1 MHNKIITE
9 RMTAQIDEEVVVFL
23 IGMRINRLWK
33 IHKWLP
39 VALAMPKMINELS
52 KINDSGFLGFES
64 WVGNPSIMIQ
74 YWQSFQHL
82 EDYARNK
89 QQKHIPAWRA
99 FNEAVGSNGDV
110 GIWHETYIVKPGTY
124 ECVYHNM
131 PPFGLAKATKAVVAS
146 GKLASAS
153 GRLNNS

>member
-1 MHNKIITE
+1 MHSKIITE
-9 RMTAQIDEEVVVFL
+9 RMTAQIDKEVVVFL

-39 VALAMPKMINELS
+39 VALAMPKMIKELS
-52 KINDSGFLGFES
+52 KVHSSGLLGFES
-64 WVGNPSIMIQ
+64 WIGNPSIMIQ

-89 QQKHIPAWRA
+89 QQEHIPAWRA
-99 FNEAVGSNGDV
+99 FNEAIGSNGDV

-131 PPFGLAKATKAVVAS
+131 LPFGLAKATKAVIAS